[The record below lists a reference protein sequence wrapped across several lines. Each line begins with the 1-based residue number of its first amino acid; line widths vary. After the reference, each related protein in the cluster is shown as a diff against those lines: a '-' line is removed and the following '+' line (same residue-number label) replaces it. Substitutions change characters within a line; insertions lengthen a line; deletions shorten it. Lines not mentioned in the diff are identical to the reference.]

1 MPFIADGAYGWT
13 GLLTG
18 AECKSEPGCQVSD
31 FPRLAGIKANF
42 SAVDQVKAVP
52 SGQEV
57 QFICADPSHIMYTVS
72 EPFRVIVGDTFVAT
86 CSDATKKL
94 DGVLS
99 DAVCKPGTAYN
110 FINVNLV
117 RRQQANCN
125 SYCKVH
131 RCCSMLVLISVLA
144 AHAMD
149 GAWRYYKTKSS
160 RFLGES

>member
-1 MPFIADGAYGWT
+1 MSFIADGAYGWT

-72 EPFRVIVGDTFVAT
+72 EPSRVIVGDTFVAT

-94 DGVLS
+94 DGVLT

-117 RRQQANCN
+117 RRQQPIATLIVKCIGVVQ
-125 SYCKVH
+125 C
-131 RCCSMLVLISVLA
+131 LVLISMLA